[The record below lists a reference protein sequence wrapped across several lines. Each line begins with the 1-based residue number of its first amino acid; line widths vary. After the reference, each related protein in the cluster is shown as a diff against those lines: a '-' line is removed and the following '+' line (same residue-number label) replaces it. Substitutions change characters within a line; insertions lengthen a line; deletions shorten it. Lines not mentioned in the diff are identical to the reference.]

1 MDRLR
6 MLIFK
11 SRRLLITR
19 GAVVIVGLG
28 LALPVAASAHR
39 AAVSGEKAAMIYSA
53 SGRYLGGGNFSEPRS
68 APLRCFVADI
78 STVVSGSQWGAWS
91 FSRYA
96 IEPKHE
102 QQCRAANGMSIEHKI
117 GTRWYVLW
125 QGDEGYPPTHNT
137 REGSITLQGVPRAI
151 ARDLE
156 AGITDF

>member
-1 MDRLR
+1 M
-6 MLIFK
+6 
-11 SRRLLITR
+11 
-19 GAVVIVGLG
+19 GLA

-39 AAVSGEKAAMIYSA
+39 VAVSAEKAAMIYNA
-53 SGRYLGGGNFSEPRS
+53 SGRYYGGGNENEPRS

-78 STVVSGSQWGAWS
+78 ATVVRGSQWGAS

-96 IEPKHE
+96 IEPKHQ
-102 QQCRAANGMSIEHKI
+102 QQCRTGNGMAIERKI

-125 QGDEGYPPTHNT
+125 EGDQGYPPTHNK
-137 REGSITLQGVPRAI
+137 REGSITLQAVPRAV